1 MPNRAATG
9 GILGFRSGARRWS
22 LRAATVIRLVDTLD
36 PVTVASASASATAPE
51 RPDSD
56 HVFGSTRSLV
66 RRTGHHGSG
75 FRTAGFV
82 MAERGLRAHASP
94 TQRVPIRHTRGP
106 SATSLPHDTHTHRTT
121 TPRQESPMPR
131 PSIATTTSAGAAGAL
146 ITGAD
151 L

>member
-9 GILGFRSGARRWS
+9 RILGFGSGARRWS
-22 LRAATVIRLVDTLD
+22 VRVPTVIRLVDTLD
-36 PVTVASASASATAPE
+36 PVTVASASATDPQ

-66 RRTGHHGSG
+66 RRTDHHGAG

-106 SATSLPHDTHTHRTT
+106 SATSLPHETRIHRTT

>member
-9 GILGFRSGARRWS
+9 RILGFGSGARRWS
-22 LRAATVIRLVDTLD
+22 VRVPTVIRLVDTLD
-36 PVTVASASASATAPE
+36 SVTVASASATDPQ

-66 RRTGHHGSG
+66 RRTYHHGAG

-94 TQRVPIRHTRGP
+94 TERVPIRHTRGP
-106 SATSLPHDTHTHRTT
+106 SAISLPHDTHIHRTS